1 MACRFLI
8 LLFVRRYCFL
18 KEFRGL
24 RFLSQPAV
32 CWKASKFRGTTFR
45 GGPVSA
51 LFGDNGV
58 QARNDGILSYSKDT
72 INSQDNV
79 LTEGGASS
87 GTVTSGSFFECQL
100 EQDLDCPTKGFS
112 PVSEAIEDIR
122 QGKVGLFLVHWCM
135 CYLFVLHC

>member
-1 MACRFLI
+1 MASIFLI
-8 LLFVRRYCFL
+8 LLFLRRYCFS

-32 CWKASKFRGTTFR
+32 SWKASKFRGTPFR

-72 INSQDNV
+72 INGQDNV
-79 LTEGGASS
+79 SKGGAIN
-87 GTVTSGSFFECQL
+87 GTVTTGGFFEYQD

-112 PVSEAIEDIR
+112 PVAEAIEDIH
-122 QGKVGLFLVHWCM
+122 QGKVGWFLVHWCM
-135 CYLFVLHC
+135 LYLFILQC

>member
-1 MACRFLI
+1 MRFLPQRAI
-8 LLFVRRYCFL
+8 
-18 KEFRGL
+18 
-24 RFLSQPAV
+24 
-32 CWKASKFRGTTFR
+32 CWKASKFRGTAFR

-72 INSQDNV
+72 INGQDNV
-79 LTEGGASS
+79 STEGGASS
-87 GTVTSGSFFECQL
+87 GTVTTGAFFEYHL

-135 CYLFVLHC
+135 LYLFILHC